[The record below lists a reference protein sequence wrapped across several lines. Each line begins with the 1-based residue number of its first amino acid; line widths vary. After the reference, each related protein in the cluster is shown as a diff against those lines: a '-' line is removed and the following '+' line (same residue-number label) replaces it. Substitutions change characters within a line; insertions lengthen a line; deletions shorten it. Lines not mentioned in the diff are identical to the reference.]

1 MKYQTKSML
10 YLSDGKVLPLMRGEY
25 LFFSIRLFIN
35 LVDFFRKKR
44 LEILTV
50 MRMKYTTTK

>member
-10 YLSDGKVLPLMRGEY
+10 YLSDGKVLPNERKISFFLSDY
-25 LFFSIRLFIN
+25 LPIN